1 MAAAQPS
8 FDRLDAAVDLAI
20 ADLDEDGLAAP
31 ARRSTA
37 AATRT
42 GAVRPM

>member
-20 ADLDEDGLAAP
+20 ADLDEDGHAAP
-31 ARRSTA
+31 ARLDA
-37 AATRT
+37 ASV
-42 GAVRPM
+42 GS